1 MRGPNKPKPPLP
13 SMPDR
18 SPQPA
23 VVEGQKTRK
32 RASTMPT
39 VQRRGLIWSQQQQQ
53 QQQKPSQQQLEQAVI
68 AAAAAAAASPAPSA
82 SSAGSGSLGYPP
94 LSESEASPMTP
105 HSSLDSRHSIGVC
118 FPVSPRVFV
127 QDFPSNA
134 RPGVLNHVSEGN
146 IYGEVDD
153 HDGAVAT
160 QGMIAGVGTYRQDAF
175 PDLSSRLSFEN
186 PKTF

>member
-1 MRGPNKPKPPLP
+1 MRGPNKPKLPLP
-13 SMPDR
+13 SMLDGPPR
-18 SPQPA
+18 P

-39 VQRRGLIWSQQQQQ
+39 VQRRGLQICGQQQHKQKQSQQQQ
-53 QQQKPSQQQLEQAVI
+53 EQAAV
-68 AAAAAAAASPAPSA
+68 AVASPASSA

-105 HSSLDSRHSIGVC
+105 HSSLDSRHSTGVS
-118 FPVSPRVFV
+118 FPASPRVFV
-127 QDFPSNA
+127 QDYSANT
-134 RPGVLNHVSEGN
+134 RPRVLSHVSEGN
-146 IYGEVDD
+146 RYGQGGE

-160 QGMIAGVGTYRQDAF
+160 EGMVAGVGTYGQDVF
-175 PDLSSRLSFEN
+175 PEFSLRLSSFEN